1 MIFTGAY
8 ERSIDEKK
16 RIQIPAPFRNVV
28 DPDRNGGTFY
38 IVPGERENTLAL
50 YPEKYFNDKVAS
62 LRTDQIP
69 GQEALDFEQM
79 FFSLASR
86 VEMDKQGRVVL
97 PDRQL
102 SMVDL
107 GAEVYVTGAHYR
119 LDLWRK
125 SDYER
130 FLQEVVSRKS
140 VLQNFLRMGGRAPE
154 AGSE

>member
-8 ERSIDEKK
+8 ERSIDDKK
-16 RIQIPAPFRNVV
+16 RIQSPAPFRNAVA
-28 DPDRNGGTFY
+28 PDRSGGAFY

-50 YPEKYFNDKVAS
+50 FPEKYFQEKVES

-79 FFSLASR
+79 FFPLASR

-107 GAEVYVTGAHYR
+107 GAEVYITGAHYR
-119 LDLWRK
+119 LDVWRK

-130 FLQEVVSRKS
+130 FLQEVGSRKS
-140 VLQNFLRMGGRAPE
+140 ILQNFLRMGGRGPG
-154 AGSE
+154 AGGD